1 MVIMVPADAGAAARD
16 CRSGGDLQQI
26 FIRLIPIA
34 SWKRETLTVEV
45 GLTCAG

>member
-1 MVIMVPADAGAAARD
+1 MVIMVPVDVGAAARD
-16 CRSGGDLQQI
+16 CLSGGDLQQI

-34 SWKRETLTVEV
+34 SWGWETLTVEV